1 MPIREDAKWA
11 WIRDALQKRR
21 YKAKDLARA
30 WGISESSTSRFL
42 SGEELQ
48 DLPLSRAVTLSDMIG
63 ITVDELA
70 KGMGLKGSVVVPN
83 PTLQNIEL
91 PLNTYNMN
99 MLGGGTVRLTFCQD
113 LPAEKVAKIT
123 QILAS

>member
-1 MPIREDAKWA
+1 MPVRENDKWA
-11 WIRDALQKRR
+11 WIREALAKRK

-48 DLPLSRAVTLSDMIG
+48 DPPLSRAATLASMLG
-63 ITVDELA
+63 ISIDELA
-70 KGMGLKGSVVVPN
+70 KGMGYKGAVVIPN
-83 PTLQNIEL
+83 PSIQDFEL

-99 MLGGGTVRLTFCQD
+99 MLGGGQVRLTFCQD

-123 QILAS
+123 AILAA